1 MQTCG
6 NTSLPLRFSSDFL
19 VSTKCKVQSN
29 IFAVQSFRN
38 SPAQCFKPA
47 WYSNLVI
54 CLIVLLTF
62 RSTCHCLKQF
72 REGVEFLVSSPLM
85 IFWPLIILKL

>member
-29 IFAVQSFRN
+29 IFAVQSLRN

-47 WYSNLVI
+47 WYSNFSNLSDSLVDI
-54 CLIVLLTF
+54 SFYLSLLEAVSRGCRISCFFTA
-62 RSTCHCLKQF
+62 HD
-72 REGVEFLVSSPLM
+72 FLAVDYS
-85 IFWPLIILKL
+85 